1 LNSGHKEATNI
12 LEERL
17 IDAEYKIWK
26 KNTPYLYNIVATH
39 SLEWPSLTC
48 QWLPTTKRY
57 GGSSSSSGPGKQKGS
72 SASAA
77 LVEYQLLLG
86 THTTGDEP
94 NYLMIATCILPPEEE
109 EVIPSSQQTTTTT
122 IATDDGQPTVP
133 AAKLRYDEEQKEVGG
148 YGLAGP
154 DVGRIEVKMRIKH
167 EGEVNRYVL
176 YANLLGKTV
185 VVACSS
191 SRSSRLV
198 RASNNVL
205 LVVVWQGSVYAA
217 KSFYSSHARTEFRIV
232 HLGYLQASLHTG

>member
-1 LNSGHKEATNI
+1 MLCGTPYVLIPKSSFCQPQTAQSSMTETATLNSGHKEATNI

-57 GGSSSSSGPGKQKGS
+57 GGSSSSGPGKQKGS

-109 EVIPSSQQTTTTT
+109 EVIPSSQQT
-122 IATDDGQPTVP
+122 AAAADDAMGS
-133 AAKLRYDEEQKEVGG
+133 
-148 YGLAGP
+148 P
-154 DVGRIEVKMRIKH
+154 DPMW
-167 EGEVNRYVL
+167 
-176 YANLLGKTV
+176 
-185 VVACSS
+185 VA
-191 SRSSRLV
+191 L
-198 RASNNVL
+198 
-205 LVVVWQGSVYAA
+205 
-217 KSFYSSHARTEFRIV
+217 K
-232 HLGYLQASLHTG
+232 

>member
-1 LNSGHKEATNI
+1 MTETATLNSGHKEATNI

-57 GGSSSSSGPGKQKGS
+57 GGNSSSGPGKQKGS

-109 EVIPSSQQTTTTT
+109 EVIPSSQQTAAAS
-122 IATDDGQPTVP
+122 ATDDGQPAVP

-167 EGEVNRYVL
+167 EGEVNRYVVL
-176 YANLLGKTV
+176 GANL
-185 VVACSS
+185 
-191 SRSSRLV
+191 
-198 RASNNVL
+198 RANTKCA
-205 LVVVWQGSVYAA
+205 SVPFAG
-217 KSFYSSHARTEFRIV
+217 R
-232 HLGYLQASLHTG
+232 QQ